1 MSFVKCPHCLGF
13 VRTDAL
19 AGHLRRAYAEQLRQ
33 QQVANR
39 EFVKYWT
46 REAEAKTTPEPS
58 LLPAQAL
65 DQEPDS
71 TSNL

>member
-33 QQVANR
+33 QEVANR
-39 EFVKYWT
+39 AFVKYWT
-46 REAEAKTTPEPS
+46 REAEAKTPPEPS
-58 LLPAQAL
+58 LLPAQAI